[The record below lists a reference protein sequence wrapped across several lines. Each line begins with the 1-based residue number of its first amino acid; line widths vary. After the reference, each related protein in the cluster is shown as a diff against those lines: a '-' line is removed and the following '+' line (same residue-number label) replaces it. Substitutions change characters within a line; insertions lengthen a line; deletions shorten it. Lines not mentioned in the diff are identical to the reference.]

1 MEPSGVQRVRAFA
14 TYHKIHNAN
23 GAPVTVNGNLD
34 DVALGNALNDT
45 RVVNFH
51 TGTLDRISVE
61 RGGAAGGG
69 ANGRPIGDG
78 AIAADAAADVPA
90 QGARQGQM
98 VFVRP
103 RIRMLCSSMIVAKQG
118 CGELL
123 VAYPLTSVSTVATA
137 PEQMR
142 MQYVTFSGA
151 RCVPVLPSDPQFNR
165 LRVFMGAAM
174 YKSEVR

>member
-23 GAPVTVNGNLD
+23 GEPVTIAAGG
-34 DVALGNALNDT
+34 ALPANAFDAT

-51 TGTLDRISVE
+51 TGTLDRISLE
-61 RGGAAGGG
+61 RGGAVGGG
-69 ANGRPIGDG
+69 ANGRPIGDA
-78 AIAADAAADVPA
+78 AIAAGAGVLA
-90 QGARQGQM
+90 QGDRAGQM

-151 RCVPVLPSDPQFNR
+151 SCVPVLPSDPHFNR

>member
-23 GAPVTVNGNLD
+23 GEPVTVNGNLN
-34 DVALGNALNDT
+34 DVALGAALNDT

-61 RGGAAGGG
+61 RGGGG
-69 ANGRPIGDG
+69 AGDGRPIGDG
-78 AIAADAAADVPA
+78 AIAAGPGALA

-151 RCVPVLPSDPQFNR
+151 SCVPVLPSDPHFNR

-174 YKSEVR
+174 YKSEVRC

>member
-1 MEPSGVQRVRAFA
+1 MEPSGVQRVRSFA
-14 TYHKIHNAN
+14 TYHKLHAAD
-23 GAPVTVNGNLD
+23 GAAFGAGQVNQGDL
-34 DVALGNALNDT
+34 AAT

-51 TGTLDRISVE
+51 TGTLDRITLVGPA
-61 RGGAAGGG
+61 RAAGVAGG
-69 ANGRPIGDG
+69 D
-78 AIAADAAADVPA
+78 AI
-90 QGARQGQM
+90 
-98 VFVRP
+98 FVRP

-151 RCVPVLPSDPQFNR
+151 SNVPVSPSDPHSNR

>member
-1 MEPSGVQRVRAFA
+1 M
-14 TYHKIHNAN
+14 N
-23 GAPVTVNGNLD
+23 GS
-34 DVALGNALNDT
+34 

-51 TGTLDRISVE
+51 TGTLDRITIV
-61 RGGAAGGG
+61 GGG
-69 ANGRPIGDG
+69 GGGPGGRPAALAAPVNAGE
-78 AIAADAAADVPA
+78 AI
-90 QGARQGQM
+90 
-98 VFVRP
+98 FVRP

-142 MQYVTFSGA
+142 MQYVTFSSA
-151 RCVPVLPSDPQFNR
+151 SCAPVSPSDPHSNR

>member
-14 TYHKIHNAN
+14 TYHKIHAAN
-23 GAPVTVNGNLD
+23 GAPVTIDAGG
-34 DVALGNALNDT
+34 ALPADAFDAT
-45 RVVNFH
+45 RVINFH

-61 RGGAAGGG
+61 RGGGGG
-69 ANGRPIGDG
+69 NDGRVIG
-78 AIAADAAADVPA
+78 AIANDADAAANIPA
-90 QGARQGQM
+90 RGARQGQM

-151 RCVPVLPSDPQFNR
+151 SCVPVLPSNPHSYR

>member
-14 TYHKIHNAN
+14 TYHKIHAADGAAFGN
-23 GAPVTVNGNLD
+23 GQVNQADL
-34 DVALGNALNDT
+34 AAT

-51 TGTLDRISVE
+51 TGTLDRITLVGAA
-61 RGGAAGGG
+61 RAYGGA
-69 ANGRPIGDG
+69 GD
-78 AIAADAAADVPA
+78 AI
-90 QGARQGQM
+90 
-98 VFVRP
+98 FVRP
-103 RIRMLCSSMIVAKQG
+103 RIRMLCSSMIVANQG

-142 MQYVTFSGA
+142 MQYVTFSGTS
-151 RCVPVLPSDPQFNR
+151 CVPVLPSDPHSYR

>member
-14 TYHKIHNAN
+14 TYHKIHTDA
-23 GAPVTVNGNLD
+23 GAAFGSGAVGQGDL
-34 DVALGNALNDT
+34 AAT
-45 RVVNFH
+45 RVINFH
-51 TGTLDRISVE
+51 TGTLDRITLVTPPAV
-61 RGGAAGGG
+61 GGNAFARAPAAGGPG
-69 ANGRPIGDG
+69 NNGD
-78 AIAADAAADVPA
+78 AI
-90 QGARQGQM
+90 
-98 VFVRP
+98 FVRP

-142 MQYVTFSGA
+142 MQ
-151 RCVPVLPSDPQFNR
+151 

>member
-1 MEPSGVQRVRAFA
+1 MEPSGVQRIRSFA
-14 TYHKIHNAN
+14 TYHKIHNAG
-23 GAPVTVNGNLD
+23 GAAFGGAAVDQANL
-34 DVALGNALNDT
+34 AAT

-51 TGTLDRISVE
+51 TGTLDRITIV
-61 RGGAAGGG
+61 GGAGGRAPAAPGG
-69 ANGRPIGDG
+69 ANGG
-78 AIAADAAADVPA
+78 AI
-90 QGARQGQM
+90 
-98 VFVRP
+98 FVRP

-151 RCVPVLPSDPQFNR
+151 SCAPVSPSDPHSNR

-174 YKSEVR
+174 YKSEVS

>member
-1 MEPSGVQRVRAFA
+1 MEPSGVQRVRSFA
-14 TYHKIHNAN
+14 TYHKLHNAAN
-23 GAPVTVNGNLD
+23 GNPLVGDNGLDQAQVNGS
-34 DVALGNALNDT
+34 
-45 RVVNFH
+45 RVINFH
-51 TGTLDRISVE
+51 TGTLDRITIVD
-61 RGGAAGGG
+61 GAGAGPG
-69 ANGRPIGDG
+69 GRPAALAAPADTGE
-78 AIAADAAADVPA
+78 AI
-90 QGARQGQM
+90 
-98 VFVRP
+98 FVRP

-142 MQYVTFSGA
+142 MQ
-151 RCVPVLPSDPQFNR
+151 